1 MTARKAEP
9 FDTNTGAAEKALEA
23 VAEQIAAVRADGPVD
38 VVAALA
44 RVQAEIG
51 GIAKKKKTPEPGE
64 SGGLKYAFRGID
76 AVTSAAQPLFGK
88 YGIVIVPNVDSHVV
102 DDIMVNSKPWTDTT
116 VTVTWLIAGPNGTTL
131 TARTVGL
138 GRDNSDKG
146 YAKAMTQ
153 AYKNLVLRM
162 LTIGDPDDD
171 TDGTTHERDEP
182 AREPTEAEREVDELG
197 VRLAALKARPDEA
210 AVVKE
215 WAKTMDRSLS
225 PGSLLA
231 DDDWRAEVIK
241 MLDELDEERA
251 DVPAD
256 LPADGVVDVS
266 LPAEGHA
273 SQQDPHDTS
282 HLEAIDV
289 EETEPA

>member
-51 GIAKKKKTPEPGE
+51 GIAKKRKTPEPGE
-64 SGGLKYAFRGID
+64 SGGLKYPFRGID

-171 TDGTTHERDEP
+171 TDGITHERDNRNHEELAP
-182 AREPTEAEREVDELG
+182 REPTEAEREVDELG
-197 VRLAALKARPDEA
+197 VRLAAFKARPDEA

-215 WAKTMDRSLS
+215 WAKAMDRSLS
-225 PGSLLA
+225 PGWLLA

-256 LPADGVVDVS
+256 GVVDV
-266 LPAEGHA
+266 A
-273 SQQDPHDTS
+273 SS
-282 HLEAIDV
+282 DV

>member
-1 MTARKAEP
+1 MTAAKP
-9 FDTNTGAAEKALEA
+9 SAAEKALAA
-23 VAEQIAAVRADGPVD
+23 VAEPVEAIRAESPVD

-51 GIAKKKKTPEPGE
+51 GIAKRRKPPEQGE

-88 YGIVIVPNVDSHVV
+88 YGIVIVPNLDSHVV
-102 DDIMVNSKPWTDTT
+102 DDITVNSKPWTDTT
-116 VTVTWLIAGPNGTTL
+116 VTVTWLIAGPNGTSL

-153 AYKNLVLRM
+153 AYKNLLLRM
-162 LTIGDPDDD
+162 LTIGDPEDD
-171 TDGTTHERDEP
+171 TDGITHERDDRNHEELAP
-182 AREPTEAEREVDELG
+182 REPTEAERQVDELR

-215 WAKTMDRSLS
+215 WAKATDRSLS
-225 PGSLLA
+225 PRSLLA
-231 DDDWRAEVIK
+231 DNDWRAEVIT
-241 MLDELDEERA
+241 MLDELDDERGDVA
-251 DVPAD
+251 DVSADVPADLPAD
-256 LPADGVVDVS
+256 LPADGVVDRW
-266 LPAEGHA
+266 A
-273 SQQDPHDTS
+273 
-282 HLEAIDV
+282 DV
-289 EETEPA
+289 DDGTGD